1 MGADAERTRNAASL
15 DTWHRLAVEER
26 LALVVDWVP
35 TAIVLARLDGRIEMV
50 NWQAEKIFG
59 YDREELRNKPMEVLM
74 PERFHKHHVTLR
86 DQFFHARSTRPMGSG
101 PELFGLRKDGSE
113 FPAEIGLNPID
124 LEGSPMVVAC
134 IVDVTGRRVIEA
146 HKEQQRLEL
155 ARSNV
160 DLEEFAYVASHDLKS
175 PLRAISHLVEWISED
190 IEPTAG
196 TETIDNLKLLRGR
209 VDRLQLLLDGLLDY
223 ARIGHARD
231 NVEAVDIPGM
241 VRDIG
246 SALSPPPGF
255 AITCAGPMTPLY
267 THRASIMVVLQNLIA
282 NGIKHHDHDA
292 GHIAV
297 SMRREGGVAEFRV
310 TDDGPGISPRFHD
323 RIFVIFQTLASR
335 DDVESS
341 GIGLSI
347 VKKRIEGHGG
357 RIWVESAPP
366 ERGSAFV
373 FTWKE
378 LPA

>member
-1 MGADAERTRNAASL
+1 MGADAERTRNAASA
-15 DTWHRLAVEER
+15 DTWHRLPAEER

-50 NWQAEKIFG
+50 NRQAEKMFG
-59 YDREELRNKPMEVLM
+59 YDREELQNKPMEVLM
-74 PERFHKHHVTLR
+74 PERFHKRHVALR

-113 FPAEIGLNPID
+113 FPVEIGLNPID
-124 LEGSPMVVAC
+124 LERAPMVVAS
-134 IVDVTGRRVIEA
+134 IVDVTARRMIEA
-146 HKEQQRLEL
+146 EKEQQRLEL

-241 VRDIG
+241 VRDIE

-255 AITCAGPMTPLY
+255 VITCAGPMTPLY

-292 GHIAV
+292 GQIAV
-297 SMRREGGVAEFRV
+297 SMRREDGVAEFRV
-310 TDDGPGISPRFHD
+310 TDDGPGISQRFHD